1 MSPERNQGQRFG
13 RFAAFSPTLI
23 TYQLVAET
31 ELQDPRFKCTK
42 SPCAFIHRKDFENE
56 DAVLEYKGDF
66 TSESLI
72 AFINSNKLRSY
83 GRLTQE
89 DRSMIQAFF
98 ETKKAYKAL
107 ICIED
112 GNSEQLAVAAATPA
126 ALKAAGHTDVFVGIV
141 GSEFTQALNHFGIE
155 ENSLPAV
162 IVHGNVDSED
172 KRKFKSELSVFS
184 ASEIA
189 KFVKD
194 AAAGKVARWV
204 KSEAEPSDNS
214 DPVKILTG
222 NTVQDIVGDT
232 TKDVLVEVYA
242 PWCGH
247 CKSLAPVY
255 ESVALA
261 FADEPR
267 VVIAKIDG
275 TKNDFDLHPVQGFP
289 TLVFF
294 PAHSKAAVPVQ
305 GRDARSLIQAV
316 VSNSAFKNLKVNGD
330 ALPKSGVVP
339 QFLADM
345 FPMLEE
351 GVLALQSNVL
361 VGPFTAFHF
370 IAAAIVIFTGFTIM
384 LIRSGPPTPA
394 APAAAAA
401 AAAAP
406 AAAAAAAAAPA
417 AAAAAAAAADAP
429 PPAPVAESV
438 PQQADA
444 ASDAASAVADPTES
458 SGLKQTTAGS
468 KSAAAA
474 AASGGAAASAPKPK
488 SSNSKKSAQQQS

>member
-1 MSPERNQGQRFG
+1 
-13 RFAAFSPTLI
+13 
-23 TYQLVAET
+23 
-31 ELQDPRFKCTK
+31 
-42 SPCAFIHRKDFENE
+42 
-56 DAVLEYKGDF
+56 
-66 TSESLI
+66 
-72 AFINSNKLRSY
+72 
-83 GRLTQE
+83 
-89 DRSMIQAFF
+89 MIQAFF

-141 GSEFTQALNHFGIE
+141 GSEFSQALNHFGVE
-155 ENSLPAV
+155 ESSLPAV

-172 KRKFKSELSVFS
+172 KRKFKSNLPVFS

-204 KSEAEPSDNS
+204 KSEAEPSDNNG
-214 DPVKILTG
+214 PVKILTG

-255 ESVALA
+255 ESVAEA

-316 VSNSAFKNLKVNGD
+316 VSNSAFKNLKVNAD

-339 QFLADM
+339 QFLADS

-384 LIRSGPPTPA
+384 LIRSGPATPA

-401 AAAAP
+401 AAAPAVPP
-406 AAAAAAAAAPA
+406 AAAAAAASASAA
-417 AAAAAAAAADAP
+417 
-429 PPAPVAESV
+429 APVAESV
-438 PQQADA
+438 AQPADA
-444 ASDAASAVADPTES
+444 ASDADAVVADPTVS

-474 AASGGAAASAPKPK
+474 DAAASGGAAASAPKPR
-488 SSNSKKSAQQQS
+488 SSKKSAQQQS